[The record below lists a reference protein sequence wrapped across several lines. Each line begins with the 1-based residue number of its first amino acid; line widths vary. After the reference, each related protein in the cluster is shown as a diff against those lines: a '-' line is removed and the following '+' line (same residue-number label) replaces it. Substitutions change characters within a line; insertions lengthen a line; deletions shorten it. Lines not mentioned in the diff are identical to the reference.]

1 MPGPDAAGIAGP
13 PVRVG
18 TRGSRLAL
26 AQTELVLSR
35 LRAAHPGVA
44 FELVIVTTQGD
55 ANRAAPLAGMG
66 LGVFVSEIERRLAA
80 GDIDLAVHS
89 LKDMPTALPDG
100 MAIGAIPE
108 RADPRDVLVCHLGH
122 TLARLPAGARIGTS
136 SPRRAAQIAEYRP
149 DLTIVPIRGNVETR
163 IRKAAG
169 DECDG
174 AILAAA
180 GLHRLGLA
188 GAITEYLPPDRFVPP
203 PGQGAMAVEIR
214 ADDARMTALAAA
226 AHHPPTAAAVAA
238 ERAFLSIL
246 GGGCQVPVGAYAGY
260 AGSDYPGYAGGDY
273 PGGGYAGGG
282 YAGSDYPG
290 GGYDGSDYSG
300 GGYDGCAASDHPGDG
315 YGGYGGGDDD
325 GDGDRDG
332 DRRRLNLTAY
342 IAAPDGSAACRAT
355 VAGVAGDVAGLVA
368 AAWELLRGQGADGLL

>member
-1 MPGPDAAGIAGP
+1 MPGPDADAAGLAGP

-66 LGVFVSEIERRLAA
+66 LGVFVSEIERRLAS
-80 GDIDLAVHS
+80 GEIDLAVHS

-100 MAIGAIPE
+100 MAIGAVPE

-188 GAITEYLPPDRFVPP
+188 DAITEYLPPDRFVPP

-214 ADDARMTALAAA
+214 ADDARMAALVAA

-260 AGSDYPGYAGGDY
+260 AGSGHPGAGCGDYAGYGGSDYPGGGYAGGDY
-273 PGGGYAGGG
+273 PGGGYAG
-282 YAGSDYPG
+282 
-290 GGYDGSDYSG
+290 
-300 GGYDGCAASDHPGDG
+300 CAASDHPG
-315 YGGYGGGDDD
+315 GGGDDD
-325 GDGDRDG
+325 GDGDR
-332 DRRRLNLTAY
+332 RLSLTAY

-355 VAGVAGDVAGLVA
+355 VAGVAGDVAGLAA

>member
-1 MPGPDAAGIAGP
+1 MPAPDADAAGLAGP

-26 AQTELVLSR
+26 AQTELVLSK

-80 GDIDLAVHS
+80 GEIDLAVHS
-89 LKDMPTALPDG
+89 LKDLPTALPDG

-108 RADPRDVLVCHLGH
+108 RADPRDVLVSHLGH

-136 SPRRAAQIAEYRP
+136 SPRRAAQLAEYRP

-188 GAITEYLPPDRFVPP
+188 DAITEYLPPDRFVPP

-246 GGGCQVPVGAYAGY
+246 GGGCQVPVGAYA
-260 AGSDYPGYAGGDY
+260 DYAGGDH
-273 PGGGYAGGG
+273 PGG

-290 GGYDGSDYSG
+290 DGCGGCAGSDYSG
-300 GGYDGCAASDHPGDG
+300 DGCGGYAGSDYPGDG
-315 YGGYGGGDDD
+315 YGGYGGYGG
-325 GDGDRDG
+325 GDGDG

-355 VAGVAGDVAGLVA
+355 VAGLAGDLAGLAA
-368 AAWELLRGQGADGLL
+368 AAWARLRGQGADGLL